1 MERGLK
7 IIFAIGIAICMFLPL
22 SKCSGDSPKLHAAQS
37 KSESV
42 STTTINSAESE
53 SEEMIVKFG
62 GFPTDIQS
70 YLIYLAFIS
79 PLLCCIPLKKST
91 HKVAMLSVQTILL
104 FWLFFVIY
112 VFVYSFKPLY
122 GGYLL
127 SVFSILYFV
136 LTLFEWHKLY
146 LARKSKAT

>member
-1 MERGLK
+1 MERSLK

-42 STTTINSAESE
+42 SSATKNSAEFE
-53 SEEMIVKFG
+53 SDLMVVKLG
-62 GFPTDIQS
+62 EFPTDFES

-79 PLLCCIPLKKST
+79 PLLCCIPVKKSA
-91 HKVAMLSVQTILL
+91 HKFAMLSLQTILL

-112 VFVYSFKPLY
+112 IFVYSFKPLY

-127 SVFSILYFV
+127 STFSCLYFV
-136 LTLFEWHKLY
+136 LTLFEWHRFY
-146 LARKSKAT
+146 LTKKQKAT